1 MNLLKG
7 IYKTEDRTK
16 IFNNIFW
23 GLAEKTILLIS
34 GVFVYARVASYLG
47 TEVFGNFN
55 YILSIYNIFLPLA
68 SLGLSNIVV
77 AKLLERGANQ
87 EKLMGT
93 AAIMRACGALFAI
106 IANVLFVWLMEGN
119 VNYIY
124 LSFLMSWSYI
134 FSLFLPIDEYFQAQ
148 LKSKSISIIRIIVY
162 SILIVLKLG
171 AVYYHAGLEVF
182 LFIYSLEFML
192 IVLGSIILYLKE
204 GNRFQKWKFDLK
216 VAKILSNAM
225 LPILITLVAD
235 TFYAKY
241 AVVVIKQT
249 MDFTEVGVYS
259 VAAKL
264 GEIWYFIPVIICIA
278 LFPKITKVYND
289 NRKYYEEIVSNVYS
303 ILFIVS
309 LLVSAF
315 AIVLVEPFV
324 NIFFDASYLDSV
336 PIFQVYVFIGI
347 FIALKTLNQR
357 IYILENIQKYLV
369 VFSVLSSIISVV
381 LFYILIP
388 RYGGIGAA
396 IAIIVSQIF
405 YIFINPLFFKK
416 ARTQVKYIIKGIL
429 PWNYL
434 KVKSLFLKRQ

>member
-1 MNLLKG
+1 
-7 IYKTEDRTK
+7 
-16 IFNNIFW
+16 
-23 GLAEKTILLIS
+23 
-34 GVFVYARVASYLG
+34 
-47 TEVFGNFN
+47 
-55 YILSIYNIFLPLA
+55 
-68 SLGLSNIVV
+68 
-77 AKLLERGANQ
+77 
-87 EKLMGT
+87 
-93 AAIMRACGALFAI
+93 
-106 IANVLFVWLMEGN
+106 
-119 VNYIY
+119 
-124 LSFLMSWSYI
+124 
-134 FSLFLPIDEYFQAQ
+134 
-148 LKSKSISIIRIIVY
+148 
-162 SILIVLKLG
+162 
-171 AVYYHAGLEVF
+171 
-182 LFIYSLEFML
+182 
-192 IVLGSIILYLKE
+192 
-204 GNRFQKWKFDLK
+204 
-216 VAKILSNAM
+216 
-225 LPILITLVAD
+225 
-235 TFYAKY
+235 
-241 AVVVIKQT
+241 